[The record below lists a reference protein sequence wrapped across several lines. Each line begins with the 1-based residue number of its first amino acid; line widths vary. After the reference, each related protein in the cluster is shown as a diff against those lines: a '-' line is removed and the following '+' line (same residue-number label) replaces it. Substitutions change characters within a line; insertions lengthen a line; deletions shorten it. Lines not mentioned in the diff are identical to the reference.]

1 MILHNLSAR
10 INKSSLVFVSFN
22 INIVSTHSTGPRL
35 VFLFAHAS
43 QCCCCVLPAGE
54 WAMFPV
60 VMVGG
65 GRDTGPGSDTSP
77 PLPSSLTPA
86 LQRILP
92 ATGPRPTPGT
102 GHITL
107 SLTHPGPLSLS
118 WQQNIRK
125 VLQLLRTEERF
136 SAARIFPVL
145 TVLTS

>member
-1 MILHNLSAR
+1 MSFILGFLVHFHPSSESSYSAGDLLVMILHNLSAR

-92 ATGPRPTPGT
+92 ARLGPIS
-102 GHITL
+102 HH
-107 SLTHPGPLSLS
+107 SQSHSMVPLLPRHS
-118 WQQNIRK
+118 
-125 VLQLLRTEERF
+125 
-136 SAARIFPVL
+136 
-145 TVLTS
+145 